1 MARQYPV
8 IGTTKGLDRLMRGES
23 STSLVSKASSKP
35 SGYNEGFLYQGKQ
48 RKKTRPRPVTG
59 TRTLLAGGSKGAPT
73 PSRDIFVYWI
83 EKDTPDDVI
92 KDYIVAY
99 GIKVRSVECVSTEN
113 ATFNSFRVE
122 ISVSDLSKVLD
133 PEFWPTGV
141 CVRRFYVP
149 TESRQTANNGIN
161 T

>member
-1 MARQYPV
+1 MVAPCSRE
-8 IGTTKGLDRLMRGES
+8 D
-23 STSLVSKASSKP
+23 SKEHPHLAGIYSYTEVRSIERVSSK
-35 SGYNEGFLYQGKQ
+35 
-48 RKKTRPRPVTG
+48 
-59 TRTLLAGGSKGAPT
+59 
-73 PSRDIFVYWI
+73 
-83 EKDTPDDVI
+83 
-92 KDYIVAY
+92 
-99 GIKVRSVECVSTEN
+99 N